1 MSHFTGETSTEQRN
15 MAPDC
20 GSHSNTE
27 SDRDAN
33 NDDVSSKPAEAEGV
47 IGSSDE
53 EPPAGEDLSEEVYE
67 VEKILDHDDTA
78 DGLFYLVHWKG
89 FGEEDDSWEP
99 AENLAFATKAINE
112 YEARRKSK
120 SKKGKKSSSK
130 TPKSKSKQKG
140 HEKDSKRS
148 SSSKDEKST
157 PASNSKKRGRPS
169 KSSVSDK
176 SESEPEIPSD
186 DEDDEYVDSKQKTT
200 KKSTPTAKYSGTVTK
215 AALKSYSPTT
225 TRASRNSSLS
235 TPMPPVETI
244 SAAKKVSSGEF
255 QALQMR
261 QSWLYDSDSDDD
273 SGTEKENEK
282 KMEQNKKNEAEM
294 ESVAKVE
301 EEKHRKQIEE
311 PKKPDEVYRPNDRK
325 RKGDEGSAEKKKKS
339 KLESTSHNHH
349 EIPNTLLQG
358 IGSSTSSDQV
368 ENGASAAAS
377 TSNVRPQDQ
386 PEIFAIA
393 QDRDGRIRVL
403 IGVDGVKKVVSLRDA
418 HDVNSWGLVQHILK
432 FASFT
437 DFE

>member
-1 MSHFTGETSTEQRN
+1 MSHFTGDSMEQRN

-53 EPPAGEDLSEEVYE
+53 EPPAGADLSEEVYE
-67 VEKILDHDDTA
+67 VEKILDHDETT

-140 HEKDSKRS
+140 HGKESKRS
-148 SSSKDEKST
+148 SSSKEQHEKST

-169 KSSVSDK
+169 KSPVSDK

-186 DEDDEYVDSKQKTT
+186 DEDDEYVDKKST

-225 TRASRNSSLS
+225 TKASRNSSLS

-282 KMEQNKKNEAEM
+282 KMEQNKKNEAES
-294 ESVAKVE
+294 ESLAKAE
-301 EEKHRKQIEE
+301 EEKRRKQVEE
-311 PKKPDEVYRPNDRK
+311 AKKPEEVHRPNDRK
-325 RKGDEGSAEKKKKS
+325 RKGDEGSAEKKKKAKS
-339 KLESTSHNHH
+339 ETVRDNHH

-368 ENGASAAAS
+368 ENGSSAVAS
-377 TSNVRPQDQ
+377 TSNVRLQDQ

-418 HDVNSWGLVQHILK
+418 HDANSWGLVQHILK

>member
-78 DGLFYLVHWKG
+78 DGLFYL
-89 FGEEDDSWEP
+89 
-99 AENLAFATKAINE
+99 
-112 YEARRKSK
+112 
-120 SKKGKKSSSK
+120 GKKSSSK

-244 SAAKKVSSGEF
+244 SAAKK
-255 QALQMR
+255 ALQMR

-339 KLESTSHNHH
+339 KVIFQNVHFVMSVYELLPT
-349 EIPNTLLQG
+349 ILLTLLVGIHQSQPSRDTKYAFAG
-358 IGSSTSSDQV
+358 HRLFYLIGSS
-368 ENGASAAAS
+368 
-377 TSNVRPQDQ
+377 R
-386 PEIFAIA
+386 
-393 QDRDGRIRVL
+393 
-403 IGVDGVKKVVSLRDA
+403 K
-418 HDVNSWGLVQHILK
+418 W
-432 FASFT
+432 
-437 DFE
+437 